1 MDALVQVGI
10 DHHVAPLAVRE
21 RVALAGDPLR
31 AVLGALRAEGW
42 AEEALLIS
50 TCNRTE
56 LYVVSTVPD
65 APSLAIAA
73 LRRASPEAPPEE
85 GGPWLTRVGEVAAE
99 HLVRVA
105 SGLESAILGETE
117 IQGQVREAHQVAR
130 EAAALGPML
139 DRLAST
145 ALRAGK
151 RVRTD
156 TAISRGVVSHGQ
168 AALEVARRIFG
179 GAKGREVLVV
189 GAGEM
194 ATQVATSLATLPEAR
209 VVIANRTVENAERLA
224 ARLPSARVAPLDA
237 IPAALSTAHV
247 AAFAGG
253 EGALRRE
260 ALEEAIRHRRDPL
273 LVFDYGVPRCVDAA
287 IAQVP

>member
-1 MDALVQVGI
+1 
-10 DHHVAPLAVRE
+10 
-21 RVALAGDPLR
+21 
-31 AVLGALRAEGW
+31 
-42 AEEALLIS
+42 
-50 TCNRTE
+50 
-56 LYVVSTVPD
+56 
-65 APSLAIAA
+65 
-73 LRRASPEAPPEE
+73 
-85 GGPWLTRVGEVAAE
+85 
-99 HLVRVA
+99 
-105 SGLESAILGETE
+105 
-117 IQGQVREAHQVAR
+117 
-130 EAAALGPML
+130 
-139 DRLAST
+139 LAST

-179 GAKGREVLVV
+179 GAKGREVLIV

-194 ATQVATSLATLPEAR
+194 ATQVATSLSTLPEAR

-224 ARLPSARVAPLDA
+224 AGLPWARRAPA
-237 IPAALSTAHV
+237 AATPAALSTAHV

-287 IAQVP
+287 IAQVPGVFLYDLEALEAIVAKSLEDRRRAVPAAEALVREEIEEFRVWARTRRAAPAIRSLREWAEELRRSELERLPADASPQTRAAVDEATRRLVERLLRRPSARVARGMERGDPALPTPDHLRNVFGLGDDRDSSED